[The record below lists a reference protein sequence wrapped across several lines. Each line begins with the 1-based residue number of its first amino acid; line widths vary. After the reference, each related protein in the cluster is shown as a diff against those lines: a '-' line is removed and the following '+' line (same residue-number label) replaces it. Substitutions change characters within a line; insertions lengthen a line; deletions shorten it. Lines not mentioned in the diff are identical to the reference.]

1 MKTVLSLRSVQHTS
15 NENKM
20 FVAQKIAAYR
30 RSDQETNDLRY
41 PKYVSLRCCS
51 IQPNLRLAPAI
62 VCACCSVGAPAE
74 LLLLFLPPRPRADSL
89 SKQALSL
96 PSRWGD
102 SFPNGCRAHD
112 YYFLFFIYSVECLQM
127 LELDLKKVKNHTR
140 VTGRTCLSS
149 CGVFFILCQLHKQK
163 WARRLKAGRTARVVA
178 TCLKGFTSQIPCG
191 TPKKHHV
198 HPF

>member
-102 SFPNGCRAHD
+102 SFPNGCRVHD

-140 VTGRTCLSS
+140 VTGGLVCQAAACSS
-149 CGVFFILCQLHKQK
+149 FSVSY
-163 WARRLKAGRTARVVA
+163 
-178 TCLKGFTSQIPCG
+178 TSRSERDDWKLAEQHASWRP
-191 TPKKHHV
+191 V
-198 HPF
+198 